1 MMDKREV
8 QKKVLELKEKKGA
21 LILCHN
27 YQLPEIQDVADIIG
41 DSLELSKQAA
51 QRPESLIVFCGVHFM
66 AESAKILSPHKK
78 VLLPR
83 IEAGCFM
90 SELISPEEL
99 KKLKAQHPDAKVV
112 AYINTEADVKAESD
126 VICTSSNAV
135 KVVKG
140 IDARKIIFV
149 PDKNLA
155 LYVQRFT
162 DKEIIPWNGFCYV
175 HSRFKPEH
183 IIEAKRAHPDALVL
197 VHPECPPEVIDLA
210 DEVLSTNGMVNFVR
224 SSPNKKFIIAT
235 EEGITYRMKKENPD
249 KEFIVPGPPK
259 ICVNMKITRIE
270 DVYDSLLYEKYEITV
285 PDEILYKAKK
295 ALDEMLKYA

>member
-1 MMDKREV
+1 MDKRAIQEEV
-8 QKKVLELKEKKGA
+8 LKLKRKKGA
-21 LILCHN
+21 LILAHN
-27 YQLPEIQDVADIIG
+27 YQLPEIQDVADVIG

-51 QRPESLIVFCGVHFM
+51 MRDEELIVFCGVHFM
-66 AESAKILSPHKK
+66 AESAKILAPHKK

-99 KKLKAQHPDAKVV
+99 RELKRQHPKAKVV

-135 KVVKG
+135 KVVQK
-140 IDARKIIFV
+140 IDADEIIFV

-162 DKEIIPWNGFCYV
+162 NKKIIPWNGFCYV
-175 HSRFKPEH
+175 HSRFKREH
-183 IIEAKRAHPDALVL
+183 ILEAKRMYPDAIVL

-210 DEVLSTNGMVNFVR
+210 DEVLSTNGMVNYVR
-224 SSPNKKFIIAT
+224 NSPHKRFIIGT

-270 DVYDSLLYEKYEITV
+270 DLLQSLLEEKYEITV
-285 PDEILYKAKK
+285 PQDILVRAKS
-295 ALDEMLKYA
+295 ALDKMLEYV

>member
-1 MMDKREV
+1 MDKREV
-8 QKKVLELKEKKGA
+8 QKKVLELKEKKKA

-27 YQLPEIQDVADIIG
+27 YQLPEIQDVADILG

-51 QRPESLIVFCGVHFM
+51 NRPENLIVFCGVHFM
-66 AESAKILSPHKK
+66 AESAKIQSPHKK

-90 SELISPEEL
+90 SELISAEEL
-99 KKLKAQHPDAKVV
+99 RNLKEKHPDAKVV

-126 VICTSSNAV
+126 VICTSSNAI
-135 KVVKG
+135 KVVNG
-140 IDARKIIFV
+140 IPAKKIIFV

-162 DKEIIPWNGFCYV
+162 DKDIIPWNGFCYV
-175 HSRFKPEH
+175 HSRFKPHH
-183 IIEAKRAHPDALVL
+183 IIEAKEAHPDAFVL

-210 DEVLSTNGMVNFVR
+210 DEVLSTNGMINFVR
-224 SSPNKKFIIAT
+224 SNSKKKFIIAT

-270 DVYDSLLYEKYEITV
+270 DVYESLLYEKYEIHV
-285 PDEILYKAKK
+285 PEDIFFRAKK
-295 ALDEMLKYA
+295 ALDEMLKYV

>member
-1 MMDKREV
+1 MDKVEI
-8 QKKVLELKEKKGA
+8 QKKVLELKEKKRA

-27 YQLPEIQDVADIIG
+27 YQLPEIQDVADILG

-51 QRPESLIVFCGVHFM
+51 TRPENLIVFCGVHFM

-99 KKLKAQHPDAKVV
+99 RKLKEEHPDAKVV

-140 IDARKIIFV
+140 IDAKKIIFV
-149 PDKNLA
+149 PDRNLA

-162 DKEIIPWNGFCYV
+162 DKKIIPWNGFCYV
-175 HSRFKPEH
+175 HTRFKREH
-183 IIEAKRAHPDALVL
+183 ILEAKKNYSDAVVL
-197 VHPECPPEVIDLA
+197 VHPECPPDVIDLA
-210 DEVLSTNGMVNFVR
+210 DEVLSTNGMINYVKK
-224 SSPNKKFIIAT
+224 SSAKRFIIAT

-270 DVYDSLLYEKYEITV
+270 DVYEALLHEKYEIHV
-285 PDEILYKAKK
+285 PEDILIKARK
-295 ALDEMLKYA
+295 ALDEMLKYV